1 MNYEKGKEIVLEDGK
16 SYAIADSFD
25 LNNNK
30 YLYVVEI
37 ETKEAT
43 LIKIINDT
51 TYEIEDDNEFNEA
64 FNELVRRN
72 EEELIK
78 NLKETIE

>member
-30 YLYVVEI
+30 YLYVVEL
-37 ETKEAT
+37 ETKKAT